1 MMTIVCHS
9 EARSMDDMTK
19 HESTAYDRIVYPG
32 HPFGETHPDHM
43 GTLGALFGMTPA
55 PLSSCRVLELGCG
68 DGANLIPIAFQWPQS
83 EFVGLDLSEQA
94 VARGNALIG
103 RMGLK
108 NITLRAYDIMD
119 VSNQFG
125 AFDYIS
131 AHGVYSWV
139 PDPVRTKILSILH
152 DTLSPHGIG
161 YVSYNCYP
169 GCHSRDIARKI
180 MRYHVRAIADPQQRV
195 QQARAVLTLM
205 AEASAE
211 DSIYGFE
218 LRNQVN
224 RIKDIDDQVLFHDD
238 LAEVATPFYLYEVT
252 EAAASHGLQYLGD
265 AAFSLSRFERL
276 PALARQQ
283 LASIP
288 EEDVAE
294 RDQYAD
300 FIEGRSFRQSLFCH
314 SAVKLRRKI
323 DPRFIRKLHLATSAA
338 PKDGPIDA
346 AAGDIVTFKTEN
358 GSTLAT
364 DHRLSKA
371 VILALGSVWPQTI
384 GFADAV
390 NTALAKLGAA
400 AEPIR
405 ANLDEETD
413 ALTDLLFRA
422 FSVGQFELH
431 LFPPHLTTTIAERPQ
446 ASPLARRQAE
456 SSLAVTNLRHR
467 SVSMKD
473 ETVRRFL
480 MLVDGT
486 RTVDEL
492 VSDLNAT
499 LATQGHSA
507 SGSVAREAVEQNL
520 GLLAK
525 LGLLV
530 A

>member
-1 MMTIVCHS
+1 
-9 EARSMDDMTK
+9 
-19 HESTAYDRIVYPG
+19 
-32 HPFGETHPDHM
+32 
-43 GTLGALFGMTPA
+43 
-55 PLSSCRVLELGCG
+55 
-68 DGANLIPIAFQWPQS
+68 
-83 EFVGLDLSEQA
+83 LDLSEQA
-94 VARGNALIG
+94 VARGNEFIA

-108 NITLRAYDIMD
+108 NIVLRAFDIMD
-119 VSNQFG
+119 VSTQFG
-125 AFDYIS
+125 TFDYIS

-139 PDPVRTKILSILH
+139 PDPVRHKILAILRE
-152 DTLSPHGIG
+152 TLSPSGIG

-169 GCHSRDIARKI
+169 GCHSRDIAREM
-180 MRYHVRAIADPQQRV
+180 MRFHVRAVADPQQRV
-195 QQARAVLTLM
+195 QQGRAVLTLM

-238 LAEVATPFYLYEVT
+238 LAEVATPFYLYEVA
-252 EAAASHGLQYLGD
+252 EAAASHGLQYLCD
-265 AAFSLSRFERL
+265 ASFSLSRFERL
-276 PALARQQ
+276 PARARQQ
-283 LASIP
+283 LATIP
-288 EEDVAE
+288 EEDAME
-294 RDQYAD
+294 REQYAD

-314 SAVKLRRKI
+314 SEVKLQRKF
-323 DPRFIRKLHLATSAA
+323 DLRCIRKLHLATSAV
-338 PKDGPIDA
+338 PKDGPIDPA
-346 AAGDIVTFKTEN
+346 TADVVTFQTEN

-371 VILALGSVWPQTI
+371 VILALGKVWPQTI
-384 GFADAV
+384 GFNDAV
-390 NTALAKLGAA
+390 TTALAALGPA
-400 AEPIR
+400 AEPIK
-405 ANLDEETD
+405 ANFDEEAD
-413 ALTDLLFRA
+413 ALADLLFRA

-456 SSLAVTNLRHR
+456 SAFAVTNLRHR

-499 LATQGHSA
+499 LNAQGEGA
-507 SGSVAREAVEQNL
+507 RGNVPREAVQQNL